1 MQRDILL
8 KASFAQVSSV
18 ASLLSLSS
26 HGKRDGSTNVRR
38 QRVPVQVIFQ
48 RLGPRLFRKAYRMSE
63 SLFWKLH
70 DLILPYASSNNQER
84 LRGSTPNGDIPF
96 ATRLSIAIRWFAGGE
111 PLDILQVHGVSY
123 QQVYVSV
130 WNVVDAI
137 NACESIQIAFPIE
150 HSKQMEIANGFRLKS
165 KVDFPSCLGCVDGM
179 LIWINKPC
187 KKSKTESSIGP
198 KKFYCGRKK
207 KFGINLQAICDHQ
220 RRFIDIDVRHPGS
233 TSDYLCFTTSK
244 IHQKI
249 LSKSDFIH
257 PSLHFFGDSAYV
269 NTSFMATPF
278 KGSHSGVKDAYNF
291 YHSQLRINIECA
303 FGILVHRW
311 GVLRKPFPVNITVGK
326 VSQVVRALCIL
337 HNFCIDGNE
346 LSAYDAI
353 GSDSLSGITAGG
365 FSAAASPEDPP
376 QPLNDPGHHADDYD
390 SRTLRRVERDTI
402 SLPRDKLLEHLQQ
415 MGIDRRPAPFASTS
429 TNSSNI

>member
-1 MQRDILL
+1 MQREKLL
-8 KASFAQVSSV
+8 KASFATVSSV

-63 SLFWKLH
+63 ALFWKLH
-70 DLILPYASSNNQER
+70 DLIFPPALSTSNER

-96 ATRLSIAIRWFAGGE
+96 STRLSIALRWFAGGE
-111 PLDILQVHGVSY
+111 PIDILQVHGVSY
-123 QQVYVSV
+123 QQVYISV

-137 NACESIQIAFPIE
+137 NECESIQIAFPTE
-150 HSKQMEIANGFRLKS
+150 HSRQIEIAEGFKRKS
-165 KVDFPSCLGCVDGM
+165 RVDFPSCLGCVDGM

-187 KKSKTESSIGP
+187 QKSKLQSGIGP

-207 KFGINLQAICDHQ
+207 KFGINLQAICDHR
-220 RRFIDIDVRHPGS
+220 RRFLDIDVRHPGS
-233 TSDYLCFTTSK
+233 TSDYLSFSTSK
-244 IHQKI
+244 IHSKI
-249 LSKSDFIH
+249 LTVPNFLH
-257 PSLHFFGDSAYV
+257 PSLHFFGDNAYV

-303 FGILVHRW
+303 FGMLVHRW
-311 GVLRKPFPVNITVGK
+311 GVLRKPFPVNITVSK
-326 VSQVVRALCIL
+326 VSQIVRVLCIL

-346 LSAYDAI
+346 SLADDAF
-353 GSDSLSGITAGG
+353 GSDTMSRIDAG
-365 FSAAASPEDPP
+365 AYLLAASPEVAP
-376 QPLNDPGHHADDYD
+376 QHLNDPGHHADDYD
-390 SRTLRRVERDTI
+390 FRRIRRAERNATD
-402 SLPRDKLLEHLQQ
+402 LPRDKMLQHLQA
-415 MGIDRRPAPFASTS
+415 MGIHRRPAPFASTT
-429 TNSSNI
+429 TNSSSN